1 VSHGESGSLAA
12 LVLAWWSMMAVT
24 MLPVTWPWMR
34 ALHRVASGGADGSS
48 TAMLVP
54 MFAAGY
60 LAVWLAF
67 SVGAASFQTMLSVL
81 GEPTGVLQGAL
92 LAGAGLYQ
100 LTPVKGACL
109 ERCRSPLSLVLTRWP
124 LSAGGAARLGAEH
137 GLFCL
142 GCCWALMLLGLFA
155 GTAGWLWM
163 AGVTVLV
170 AVEKLTPWGPRVG
183 RWAGAALLSS
193 AILIA
198 VR

>member
-1 VSHGESGSLAA
+1 MSHGAGGPFAA

-34 ALHRVASGGADGSS
+34 ALHRVSATGDDGSS
-48 TAMLVP
+48 TSALVP

-67 SVGAASFQTMLSVL
+67 SVTAAALQTAVGAF
-81 GEPTGVLQGAL
+81 GEPTRALQGAL

-100 LTPVKGACL
+100 LTPIKGACL

-124 LSAGGAARLGAEH
+124 LAASGAVRLGFEH

-142 GCCWALMLLGLFA
+142 GCCWALMLLGLGA
-155 GTAGWLWM
+155 GAAGWLWM
-163 AGVTVLV
+163 AGVTALL
-170 AVEKLTPWGPRVG
+170 AIETLAPLGPRVG
-183 RWAGAALLSS
+183 RWTGVGLRGVGLFLVAG
-193 AILIA
+193 
-198 VR
+198 